1 MQNVAESEDFS
12 DYVLYLDAST
22 NPDGLAVYLG
32 DQALTGTVVF
42 GGLSYGSYSV
52 TVKIFRGPS
61 KYEYEPISLYFA
73 SVCDFYGANTFIP
86 LTVSF
91 VRECA
96 QAEFHKNFRTFAV
109 SSDRFDSLTASFF
122 SIFSPVAVNIYNP
135 AWDFTAWSEYPNLQG
150 IELLYRRV
158 GDSEWRHA
166 LDADSVRISFNTVV
180 PEVCPLLLDVVHV
193 PG

>member
-1 MQNVAESEDFS
+1 MQNVAESEDYS
-12 DYVLYLDAST
+12 DYVLYIDAST

-32 DQALTGTVVF
+32 DQALTTPIVF
-42 GGLSYGSYSV
+42 GALSYGSYSV
-52 TVKIFRGPS
+52 TIKVFRGPS

-73 SVCDFYGANTFIP
+73 SVCDYFGYNTFIP

-109 SSDRFDSLTASFF
+109 SSNRFESFVVF
-122 SIFSPVAVNIYNP
+122 LSIFSPVAVNIYNP

-166 LDADSVRISFNTVV
+166 LDADSARISFNTVV
-180 PEVCPLLLDVVHV
+180 PEV
-193 PG
+193 